1 MQLFTLCM
9 AAKDKKA
16 GLSHRCQPSSFRWD
30 SPEFNCYVPLSR
42 FTNSLSHILSSAVSA
57 VQQLVHS

>member
-16 GLSHRCQPSSFRWD
+16 GLSHRCQPSSFRQD
-30 SPEFNCYVPLSR
+30 RPEFDCYVPLSH
-42 FTNSLSHILSSAVSA
+42 FTSFLSHISSSAVSA